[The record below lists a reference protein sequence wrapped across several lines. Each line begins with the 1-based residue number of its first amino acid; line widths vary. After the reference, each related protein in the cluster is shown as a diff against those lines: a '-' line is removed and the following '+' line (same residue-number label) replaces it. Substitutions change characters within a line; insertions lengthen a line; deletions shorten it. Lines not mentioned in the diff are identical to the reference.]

1 MPYNLEL
8 PSGRVLTGV
17 PDDISQT
24 QALTALRNIPQ
35 FAIDFP
41 EQEKAGIV
49 TSLKSGLRSTLGSQ
63 ATGLGGIADLL
74 GIRDVDKAAKEGVF
88 RGIQTGQEL
97 EGGVD
102 LEKVKERFKDPDGL
116 RIFSAAAEVGR
127 QLPRAVAEQV
137 PLLGQM
143 YVAGKA
149 GAAVVGGL
157 TLNPLAALFGG
168 IATGS
173 VPAFIQLFGSN
184 IERQAYKD
192 LSEGKSVDVGKLTP
206 LL

>member
-1 MPYNLEL
+1 MQNP
-8 PSGRVLTGV
+8 R
-17 PDDISQT
+17 
-24 QALTALRNIPQ
+24 
-35 FAIDFP
+35 
-41 EQEKAGIV
+41 
-49 TSLKSGLRSTLGSQ
+49 
-63 ATGLGGIADLL
+63 LL

-157 TLNPLAALFGG
+157 TLNPLAC
-168 IATGS
+168 
-173 VPAFIQLFGSN
+173 FIWRYCNRISSC
-184 IERQAYKD
+184 IY
-192 LSEGKSVDVGKLTP
+192 TIIW
-206 LL
+206 